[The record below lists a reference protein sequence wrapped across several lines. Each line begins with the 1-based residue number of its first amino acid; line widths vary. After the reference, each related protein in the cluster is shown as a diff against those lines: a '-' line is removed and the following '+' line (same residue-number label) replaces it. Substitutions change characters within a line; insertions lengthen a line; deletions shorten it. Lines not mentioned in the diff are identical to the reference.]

1 MIEVMSNYEVAKL
14 KSKKLF
20 TKVHSSYRIKDIVKQ
35 YEKLYQSV
43 IQ

>member
-1 MIEVMSNYEVAKL
+1 VMCHYEEAKL

-20 TKVHSSYRIKDIVKQ
+20 TKVNSRYRIKDIVKQ